1 MVRYYDVV
9 ILGGGVNGILA
20 GIGLTESGMKAAV
33 VEQKDC
39 VLSNLDH
46 RVFAISKRS
55 KDIFDRFGV
64 WNHNGIYCP
73 IEDILIFDG
82 NSSSTVHYDHKL
94 VGNDPMGYTISG
106 KEISSMLQSKVN
118 GFTHITSTS
127 YGAIEAKGGFIET
140 SLTNG
145 EKISSRLVICAEG
158 KGSKFLRKS
167 HIGTLRYD
175 YKQSCITCN
184 VHHKQHHRNVAIEHF
199 FQGGPFAILP
209 MHGGYHSS
217 IIWTEKTE
225 IAQMLL
231 QLSDDEFETELQKKC
246 GEHIGCVEVIG
257 RRSCHKISM
266 VLADRQYAKRS
277 LLLGDALHSIHPV
290 AGQGLNIGIRDVEV
304 AVEILSAYHSVGSD
318 IGQQFILEEI
328 EKRRLLDNYSMAA
341 ITTVVN
347 SIFSSNSIIRKMARR
362 VAMSIVEMSPCI
374 KEKLITHAMGVS
386 TMC

>member
-20 GIGLTESGMKAAV
+20 GIGLTERGMKAAV
-33 VEQKDC
+33 VEQRDR

-55 KDIFDRFGV
+55 KDVFDRLGV
-64 WNHNGIYCP
+64 WNCSGIYCP
-73 IEDILIFDG
+73 IEDILIFDDD
-82 NSSSTVHYDHKL
+82 SSSTVRYDHKL
-94 VGNDPMGYTISG
+94 VGSDPMGYVISG
-106 KEISSMLQSKVN
+106 KELSSMLQSKVN

-127 YGAIEAKGGFIET
+127 YGAIEAKDGFIET
-140 SLTNG
+140 LLVNG

-158 KGSKFLRKS
+158 KGSKFLEKS
-167 HIGTLRYD
+167 HIKTMRYD

-184 VHHKQHHRNVAIEHF
+184 VYHERHHRNIAIEHF

-209 MHGGYHSS
+209 MYGGYHSS

-246 GEHIGCVEVIG
+246 GGHVEVSG
-257 RRSCHKISM
+257 RRSCHQISM

-277 LLLGDALHSIHPV
+277 LLVGDALHSIHPV
-290 AGQGLNIGIRDVEV
+290 AGQGLNIGIRDVEAV
-304 AVEILSAYHSVGSD
+304 VEILSAYHSLGSD

-328 EKRRLLDNYSMAA
+328 EKRRLLDNHSMSV
-341 ITTVVN
+341 ITTVIN
-347 SIFSSNSIIRKMARR
+347 SIFSSNSIIPKVARR
-362 VAMSIVEMSPCI
+362 FAMSVVEMSPHI
-374 KEKLITHAMGVS
+374 KKKLITHAMGMS
-386 TMC
+386 AIC